1 MCLEPLKTVW
11 KFELTNG
18 IFLNR
23 FLKAFF
29 KQERHLLGIEYYEIQ
44 DGGTLNNF
52 CIFWKG
58 DIG

>member
-23 FLKAFF
+23 FLKAFL
-29 KQERHLLGIEYYEIQ
+29 KQERHLLGIEYY
-44 DGGTLNNF
+44 
-52 CIFWKG
+52 
-58 DIG
+58 